1 MDDLSCEG
9 GTGDGADVPG
19 EWWQVYH
26 CAELDQLVALAL
38 KHNATIDAAQA
49 ALRAAQDFETLSAEG
64 ELSLAMPPDVNW
76 MLASTLAQHEILAL
90 NQSERG
96 VRFVA
101 AAAIPRFPKASGGY
115 DAVELPAYPA

>member
-1 MDDLSCEG
+1 VAG
-9 GTGDGADVPG
+9 GAPKKFRIVLDCLVEITD
-19 EWWQVYH
+19 
-26 CAELDQLVALAL
+26 EL
-38 KHNATIDAAQA
+38 

-96 VRFVA
+96 VRFLA
-101 AAAIPRFPKASGGY
+101 AAAIPRFPRASGGY
-115 DAVELPAYPA
+115 DAVELPGHPV

>member
-1 MDDLSCEG
+1 MTVVSETPKKFRIVFDCVVEITD
-9 GTGDGADVPG
+9 
-19 EWWQVYH
+19 
-26 CAELDQLVALAL
+26 EL
-38 KHNATIDAAQA
+38 

-101 AAAIPRFPKASGGY
+101 AAAIPRFPKATGGY